1 MTGYIAYSLL
11 GILREKRKLI
21 GHGIQAEAVVHGI
34 QKEIDV
40 EEGGE
45 AFVAV
50 YEFTLPRAVGNGRL
64 RNSST
69 ASQAGLLGLIE
80 VGSRVPVFVDRDHPY
95 KFYLY
100 THLLVRQFY
109 EEDKTFVNSLE
120 KLKRQGTNVGNIG
133 EAILR
138 HQERGQRVFP

>member
-1 MTGYIAYSLL
+1 M
-11 GILREKRKLI
+11 
-21 GHGIQAEAVVHGI
+21 
-34 QKEIDV
+34 
-40 EEGGE
+40 
-45 AFVAV
+45 AV
-50 YEFTLPRAVGNGRL
+50 YEFTLPGGRKWKVKEQLNG
-64 RNSST
+64 
-69 ASQAGLLGLIE
+69 SQAGLLGLIE

-133 EAILR
+133 EAILK